1 MSSGGIRHAVPVNV
15 SISSGE
21 GEFMGQASVGT
32 ERCLPLL
39 GQFLYNVVFSE
50 CTSTA
55 GCILKSNRVTIQR
68 DLHGVV
74 LMVDSN
80 IGNIYIYSN
89 IYKEKARKLI

>member
-39 GQFLYNVVFSE
+39 GQFAVNIISDKSALWRALINCLMCV
-50 CTSTA
+50 STPGA
-55 GCILKSNRVTIQR
+55 DV
-68 DLHGVV
+68 
-74 LMVDSN
+74 
-80 IGNIYIYSN
+80 
-89 IYKEKARKLI
+89 KLPSPPAQLLPE